1 MPLNAA
7 QAVEQNF
14 LRNKWQAED
23 DRMDEAENR
32 LSLYMDDYE
41 AIIQSEMSAIFSK
54 DTYDKLKDKVN
65 QSQNVLKRIINEIS
79 TIYKAEAKRTLDIK
93 SPRYDELQK
102 ELNLDL
108 KMRRAN
114 RFTNLLNECL
124 IKIGVRDGKIVHD
137 FITPHICSVIQD
149 DKDPTRAKAI
159 IYQMTWVDTKTKA
172 EIDYHY
178 WSDEGDYFIFNK
190 NWKIKEVIYEGN
202 SPYKDPQRKGKFILP
217 FVVFHRQEPL
227 CNFWDQDSGRDLYN
241 AATTIGV
248 KMTLFDDYFHTASFK
263 QIYMIGDASKIP
275 QDQRKDPNTILTVPA
290 DSGAAIGTLDIQV
303 NLEDLKQAV
312 MFGITSIMNNYG
324 ISSDQWTLSFTE
336 LSGVALR
343 IRMQP
348 LEEIRLEQIPLYRG
362 YERELF
368 EKTRMVNNA
377 WASKMKWKKIPE
389 QSKFA
394 VDFGDVTFPED
405 ALQRFGYRTKLMQSG
420 LISLGQYYQDFN
432 PDIKDEKEAEKL
444 IVDNLKN
451 LQEIRVKYPEL
462 DVFLNTIFK
471 VTESSEKTGG
481 EGSEGAAGE

>member
-1 MPLNAA
+1 MPQNAIDFID
-7 QAVEQNF
+7 QNF
-14 LRNKWQAED
+14 LKAKLDAEKA
-23 DRMDEAENR
+23 RMDEAEDR

-41 AIIQSEMSAIFSK
+41 AIIQAEMEAIFSK

-79 TIYKAEAKRTLDIK
+79 TIYKEEAKRTIEPK
-93 SPRYDELQK
+93 SDRYDELKK

-124 IKIGVRDGKIVHD
+124 IKVDVRDGKIVHD

-149 DKDPTRAKAI
+149 DKDPTKARAI
-159 IYQMTWVDTKTKA
+159 IYQMTWVDTRYKTDI
-172 EIDYHY
+172 EYHY
-178 WSDEGDYFIFNK
+178 WDDDGNYFIFDK
-190 NWKIKEVIYEGN
+190 HWVIKEVIYDGN
-202 SPYKDPQRKGKFILP
+202 SPYKDKDRKGKFILP

-263 QIYMIGDASKIP
+263 QIYMIGDAAKMP
-275 QDQRKDPNTILTVPA
+275 QDQRKDPLTIMTVPPGE
-290 DSGAAIGTLDIQV
+290 GAAIGTLDIQA
-303 NLEDLKQAV
+303 NLMDMKQAV

-348 LEEIRLEQIPLYRG
+348 LEEIRREQIPLYRD
-362 YERELF
+362 YERDLF

-377 WASKMKWKKIPE
+377 WASTMGWKKIPDK
-389 QSKFA
+389 STFA

-405 ALQRFGYRTKLMQSG
+405 AMQRFGYRTKLMQSG

-432 PDIKDEKEAEKL
+432 PDIKDEEEAEKK
-444 IVDNLKN
+444 IIENLEN

-462 DVFLNTIFK
+462 DEFLNTIFK
-471 VTESSEKTGG
+471 VTESSAEAGG
-481 EGSEGAAGE
+481 EGSEGESGE